1 MVLDPPEQ
9 KVNVTRMIIYSL
21 IPILAIYAGWR
32 IQKFWV
38 LLGINLLISWG
49 ISLTINMIIPYP
61 YAYLVSFTVSIII
74 SVYVVRYFAKKY
86 NEKMQLF
93 DSE

>member
-1 MVLDPPEQ
+1 MVLDPPKQ
-9 KVNVTRMIIYSL
+9 KVNVTRMIIYSF

-38 LLGINLLISWG
+38 LLGINLLIGWG
-49 ISLTINMIIPYP
+49 ISLPINMIIPYP
-61 YAYLVSFTVSIII
+61 YAYLVSFAVSIII
-74 SVYVVRYFAKKY
+74 SVYVVRYFARKY
-86 NEKMQLF
+86 NEKIQLS

>member
-1 MVLDPPEQ
+1 
-9 KVNVTRMIIYSL
+9 MIIYSF

-38 LLGINLLISWG
+38 LLGINLLIGWG
-49 ISLTINMIIPYP
+49 ISLPINMIISYP
-61 YAYLVSFTVSIII
+61 YAYLVSFAVSIII
-74 SVYVVRYFAKKY
+74 SVYVVRYFARKY
-86 NEKMQLF
+86 NEKMQLS

>member
-1 MVLDPPEQ
+1 MVLDPPKQ

-38 LLGINLLISWG
+38 LLGISIVVGWG
-49 ISLTINMIIPYP
+49 ISMLIDMLIPYP
-61 YAYLVSFTVSIII
+61 YAYLVSFPASIAI
-74 SVYVVRYFAKKY
+74 SVYIVRYFARKY
-86 NEKMQLF
+86 NEKIL
-93 DSE
+93 E